1 MPDPHDPEPVEQHRR
16 PDAYEDSDG
25 PRRVIA
31 VAGFDFDSDP
41 DADDEAG
48 GAVGFAS
55 LGDDEPEAGHEVAV
69 VELSERPGSTGAERI
84 VPRVADM
91 SSDRS
96 AVAVEGD
103 EAPVVVRAAD
113 LARPAGRGGRTGGSR
128 PQRERVRTTPTLDE
142 PAAAAPEDERASRR
156 RRSGERSRRSGPP
169 EPPADPVAEAKTIC
183 LRQLEVR
190 SRTRQELAQTL
201 RRKGIPDD
209 AADQVLERFGE
220 VGLIDD
226 KAFAD
231 QWVRS
236 RHTYSGLG
244 RRAIAVELRRKGVDS
259 EAAGE
264 ALAEIDDASE
274 EARARALVDRKL
286 RTRSGV
292 PDEAMARRLLGMLAR
307 KGYPAGI
314 AYRVVKEAVAE
325 HAAELA
331 DQIPDG
337 DD

>member
-1 MPDPHDPEPVEQHRR
+1 V
-16 PDAYEDSDG
+16 
-25 PRRVIA
+25 
-31 VAGFDFDSDP
+31 
-41 DADDEAG
+41 
-48 GAVGFAS
+48 
-55 LGDDEPEAGHEVAV
+55 
-69 VELSERPGSTGAERI
+69 
-84 VPRVADM
+84 
-91 SSDRS
+91 
-96 AVAVEGD
+96 
-103 EAPVVVRAAD
+103 
-113 LARPAGRGGRTGGSR
+113 
-128 PQRERVRTTPTLDE
+128 
-142 PAAAAPEDERASRR
+142 AAAR
-156 RRSGERSRRSGPP
+156 
-169 EPPADPVAEAKTIC
+169 TIC
-183 LRQLEVR
+183 LRQLETR
-190 SRTRQELAQTL
+190 SRTRQELAETL

-209 AADQVLERFGE
+209 AAAQVLERFGE

-236 RHTYSGLG
+236 RHTHSGLG

-286 RTRSGV
+286 RTRGGV

-337 DD
+337 DDS

>member
-1 MPDPHDPEPVEQHRR
+1 MSADR
-16 PDAYEDSDG
+16 PA
-25 PRRVIA
+25 A
-31 VAGFDFDSDP
+31 A
-41 DADDEAG
+41 AD
-48 GAVGFAS
+48 
-55 LGDDEPEAGHEVAV
+55 
-69 VELSERPGSTGAERI
+69 
-84 VPRVADM
+84 
-91 SSDRS
+91 
-96 AVAVEGD
+96 GD

-113 LARPAGRGGRTGGSR
+113 LARPNGRGGRTGGRR
-128 PQRERVRTTPTLDE
+128 PQRERVRTVPTADE
-142 PAAAAPEDERASRR
+142 PAPEQDTGRTDTGRTSRGR
-156 RRSGERSRRSGPP
+156 RGGRSGEHSRRAGPP
-169 EPPADPVAEAKTIC
+169 APPDDPVAEAKTIC

-209 AADQVLERFGE
+209 AAAQVLERFGE

-244 RRAIAVELRRKGVDS
+244 RRAIAMELRRKGVDS

-292 PDEAMARRLLGMLAR
+292 PDEAMTRRLLGMLAR

-337 DD
+337 DDATL

>member
-1 MPDPHDPEPVEQHRR
+1 
-16 PDAYEDSDG
+16 
-25 PRRVIA
+25 
-31 VAGFDFDSDP
+31 
-41 DADDEAG
+41 
-48 GAVGFAS
+48 
-55 LGDDEPEAGHEVAV
+55 
-69 VELSERPGSTGAERI
+69 
-84 VPRVADM
+84 M

>member
-1 MPDPHDPEPVEQHRR
+1 MADLSMLVDTRVAAPTVVGLDPVGLGPVVEMDPAVDLEPV
-16 PDAYEDSDG
+16 ADSESG
-25 PRRVIA
+25 A
-31 VAGFDFDSDP
+31 SS
-41 DADDEAG
+41 G
-48 GAVGFAS
+48 GTGS
-55 LGDDEPEAGHEVAV
+55 LPA
-69 VELSERPGSTGAERI
+69 
-84 VPRVADM
+84 
-91 SSDRS
+91 
-96 AVAVEGD
+96 
-103 EAPVVVRAAD
+103 VVRAAD
-113 LARPAGRGGRTGGSR
+113 LLRRDSRPGRAGGRRSQGDRTQSDRSQVGRAHGGRRRGPGDDHGRSA
-128 PQRERVRTTPTLDE
+128 P
-142 PAAAAPEDERASRR
+142 APEDAPTGSDTADGRDPDGPREPDRARGRR
-156 RRSGERSRRSGPP
+156 STRGGRSGERGRRSGPP
-169 EPPADPVAEAKTIC
+169 EPPDDPVAAARTIC

-190 SRTRQELAQTL
+190 SRTRKELADVL

-209 AADQVLERFGE
+209 AADQVLERFGA

-231 QWVRS
+231 QWVHS

-259 EAAGE
+259 EAVGE
-264 ALAEIDDASE
+264 ALSEIDDASE

-331 DQIPDG
+331 DQIPET